1 MGFSVSLEWVLGMA
15 PWNNFGSPVSVLS
28 IRTGVLYIKD
38 ELCPHNFL
46 EEINY
51 WGVRIK
57 NSQRCCRISFE
68 ERQDELNVQL
78 KIQRQL
84 IAEVGDGEAG
94 RLPVTPEDA
103 EDEARFQISEASTV
117 LS

>member
-1 MGFSVSLEWVLGMA
+1 MLW
-15 PWNNFGSPVSVLS
+15 
-28 IRTGVLYIKD
+28 IKD
-38 ELCPHNFL
+38 ELCPRNFL

-68 ERQDELNVQL
+68 ERQDELNEQL

-84 IAEVGDGEAG
+84 MAEINVRRVQG
-94 RLPVTPEDA
+94 RADL
-103 EDEARFQISEASTV
+103 
-117 LS
+117 